1 MNEFSM
7 EQLFYYGTGI
17 ITMIVLAIFIVGLII
32 AYLPETQPRQ
42 VAYAMKRKRHRRH
55 YPHS

>member
-17 ITMIVLAIFIVGLII
+17 ITVIVLAIFIVGLII
-32 AYLPETQPRQ
+32 AYLPETQPRK

>member
-1 MNEFSM
+1 MNELSM

-17 ITMIVLAIFIVGLII
+17 ITMIALAIFLAGVFISKM
-32 AYLPETQPRQ
+32 PETQPRQ
-42 VAYAMKRKRHRRH
+42 VAYAMKRKRHRRN